1 MNDEKKASMSTSQ
14 LRAWVFDLAQC
25 AALLRVA
32 SDLDSMRGR
41 AIINRLSLSTSCS
54 CKIQIIERSFFKYSI
69 SSSCGLICIFV

>member
-32 SDLDSMRGR
+32 SDLDMVSSEDAVLLIQTGLEKVLQ
-41 AIINRLSLSTSCS
+41 ILEEVLQSLDGY
-54 CKIQIIERSFFKYSI
+54 K
-69 SSSCGLICIFV
+69 